1 MVLIVVLKI
10 RKIDMAH
17 RTKKIII
24 GYVRKSKEDKN
35 AKAISPESQREYCY
49 QYAIARGCEFVCF
62 EDINKHGDNL
72 NRPGFKALVEFIKAN
87 PDCIICIVVWRLD
100 RISRSMEDYYGTI
113 QPMLKKYGIT
123 IASID
128 QHFDDVFQLDSIML
142 AVYMG
147 QSEQEL
153 RNIKRRTISTIQ
165 YRARSG
171 YLLGKAPIGY
181 MNTRTEDKRGI
192 VVPDPDKAHYIKR
205 AYELYATGLFSYE
218 MVGKELA
225 KYGFVDSKGKPYPK
239 KRIEDILKSVSY
251 IGKVEYK
258 GEIYDGKHEAIIDSE
273 LFYRVQLLIGYKRK
287 TRSNVRSFVY
297 SNFIQCAK
305 CNYQFIGEAHRGA
318 HNSGNYIYY
327 RCSNYSKAHASQK
340 YISESIIDEAMQ
352 EVIESFDITDNEL
365 KGIRKLIYKS
375 ITELQSYEHK
385 SIKELQKQYDDLTI
399 VIANGAKQKLLG
411 KLDVDDTTYKEL
423 MKKWQREKDEIG
435 SRIANLSANSKD
447 TMTRMDILT
456 DFANKIPELYLKAN
470 VEEKRIIIGT
480 ITDRIIL
487 DVENNKI
494 KVKLKPVFEYLRQ
507 LKLQNKESFSADIE
521 NLSRTLKTRT
531 NNGTQAVENRHV
543 DLDEL
548 TVIRTRKK
556 LLNTEIE
563 PHIEALNEINVD
575 GGT

>member
-1 MVLIVVLKI
+1 M
-10 RKIDMAH
+10 
-17 RTKKIII
+17 
-24 GYVRKSKEDKN
+24 
-35 AKAISPESQREYCY
+35 
-49 QYAIARGCEFVCF
+49 
-62 EDINKHGDNL
+62 
-72 NRPGFKALVEFIKAN
+72 VEFIKTHKVK
-87 PDCIICIVVWRLD
+87 CIVVWQLD
-100 RISRSMEDYYGTI
+100 RMTRNMEDYYGMV
-113 QPMLKKYGIT
+113 QPTLRKCNTT
-123 IASID
+123 IASIN
-128 QHFDDVFQLDSIML
+128 QHFDDVFELDPMIL

-147 QSEQEL
+147 ISAQEL
-153 RNIKRRTISTIQ
+153 KNTKERTTSTLE
-165 YRARSG
+165 YRARNG
-171 YLLGKAPIGY
+171 YL
-181 MNTRTEDKRGI
+181 RGI
-192 VVPDPDKAHYIKR
+192 VVPNPDKAHYIKR
-205 AYELYATGLFSYE
+205 AFELYATGLFSYE
-218 MVGKELA
+218 MLGKELA

-258 GEIYDGKHEAIIDSE
+258 GEIYDGKHEAIIDNE

-287 TRSNVRSFVY
+287 TRSNVRSFIY

-305 CNYQFIGEAHRGA
+305 CNYYFIGEAHKGA

-327 RCSNYSKAHASQK
+327 RCSNYSKVHTSQK
-340 YISESIIDEAMQ
+340 YIRESLIDEAMQ

-385 SIKELQKQYDDLTI
+385 SIKELQKQYDDLTL

-411 KLDVDDTTYKEL
+411 KLDIDDITYKEL
-423 MKKWQREKDEIG
+423 MRKWQREKDEI
-435 SRIANLSANSKD
+435 SSKIANLSANSKD

-456 DFANKIPELYLKAN
+456 DFANRIPELYLKAN
-470 VEEKRIIIGT
+470 TEEKRIIIGT
-480 ITDRIIL
+480 ITDSIIL
-487 DVENNKI
+487 DTENNKI

-507 LKLQNKESFSADIE
+507 IKLQRKEPFSADIE

-531 NNGTQAVENRHV
+531 NNGTQTVENRHV

-563 PHIEALNEINVD
+563 PQFEALNKSNVD
-575 GGT
+575 RGT

>member
-1 MVLIVVLKI
+1 MANKKTKSIIV
-10 RKIDMAH
+10 
-17 RTKKIII
+17 
-24 GYVRKSKEDKN
+24 GYGRKSKEEKN
-35 AKAISPESQREYCY
+35 VKAVSPENQKARCSEY
-49 QYAIARGCEFVCF
+49 AKARGCDFIYFQDV
-62 EDINKHGDNL
+62 NKSGDNL
-72 NRPGFKALVEFIKAN
+72 NRPGFKSMIEFVKTHKVK
-87 PDCIICIVVWRLD
+87 CIVVWQLD
-100 RISRSMEDYYGTI
+100 RMTRNMEDYYGII
-113 QPMLKKYGIT
+113 QPTLRKCSTT
-123 IASID
+123 IASIN
-128 QHFDDVFQLDSIML
+128 QHFDNVFELDPMIL

-147 QSEQEL
+147 ISAQEL
-153 RNIKRRTISTIQ
+153 KNTKERTTSTLE
-165 YRARSG
+165 YRAKNG

-181 MNTRTEDKRGI
+181 MNIRDKDKRGI

-205 AYELYATGLFSYE
+205 AFELYATGIFSYE

-239 KRIEDILKSVSY
+239 KRIEDILKSVAY

-258 GEIYDGKHEAIIDSE
+258 DEIYDGKHEAIIDPE
-273 LFYRVQLLIGYKRK
+273 LFYRVQVLIGYKRK

-305 CNYQFIGEAHRGA
+305 CNYQFVGEAHRGG

-327 RCSNYSKAHASQK
+327 RCSNYSKAHTSQK
-340 YISESIIDEAMQ
+340 YVSESIIDEAMQ
-352 EVIESFDITDNEL
+352 EVIESFDITDKEL

-385 SIKELQKQYDDLTI
+385 SIEELKKQYDELTL

-411 KLDVDDTTYKEL
+411 KLDIDDITYKEL
-423 MKKWQREKDEIG
+423 MRKWQREKDEI
-435 SRIANLSANSKD
+435 SSKIANLSANSKD

-480 ITDRIIL
+480 ITDSIVL

-507 LKLQNKESFSADIE
+507 LKQHKESFSADIE

-531 NNGTQAVENRHV
+531 NNGTQTVGNRHV

-563 PHIEALNEINVD
+563 PHHGDSKKLNVED
-575 GGT
+575 GT

>member
-1 MVLIVVLKI
+1 
-10 RKIDMAH
+10 
-17 RTKKIII
+17 
-24 GYVRKSKEDKN
+24 
-35 AKAISPESQREYCY
+35 
-49 QYAIARGCEFVCF
+49 
-62 EDINKHGDNL
+62 
-72 NRPGFKALVEFIKAN
+72 
-87 PDCIICIVVWRLD
+87 
-100 RISRSMEDYYGTI
+100 
-113 QPMLKKYGIT
+113 MLYK
-123 IASID
+123 
-128 QHFDDVFQLDSIML
+128 FC
-142 AVYMG
+142 
-147 QSEQEL
+147 
-153 RNIKRRTISTIQ
+153 ST
-165 YRARSG
+165 
-171 YLLGKAPIGY
+171 
-181 MNTRTEDKRGI
+181 
-192 VVPDPDKAHYIKR
+192 
-205 AYELYATGLFSYE
+205 
-218 MVGKELA
+218 
-225 KYGFVDSKGKPYPK
+225 
-239 KRIEDILKSVSY
+239 VS
-251 IGKVEYK
+251 
-258 GEIYDGKHEAIIDSE
+258 D
-273 LFYRVQLLIGYKRK
+273 
-287 TRSNVRSFVY
+287 
-297 SNFIQCAK
+297 
-305 CNYQFIGEAHRGA
+305 
-318 HNSGNYIYY
+318 
-327 RCSNYSKAHASQK
+327 
-340 YISESIIDEAMQ
+340 
-352 EVIESFDITDNEL
+352 TDNEL

-548 TVIRTRKK
+548 TVTRTRKK

-563 PHIEALNEINVD
+563 PHIEALNEINVV
-575 GGT
+575 GGTRTPTDLSTRPSSVRVYHSATTTWLFSTAESLYFFDILYLITKKIF

>member
-1 MVLIVVLKI
+1 MTNK
-10 RKIDMAH
+10 K
-17 RTKKIII
+17 TKGIII
-24 GYVRKSKEDKN
+24 GYGRKSKEEKDV
-35 AKAISPESQREYCY
+35 KAISPENQKACCAEY
-49 QYAIARGCEFVCF
+49 AKAKGCDFVYF
-62 EDINKHGDNL
+62 EDINKSGDNL
-72 NRPGFKALVEFIKAN
+72 NRPGYKNMVAFIKAN
-87 PDCIICIVVWRLD
+87 QNRVVCIVVWRLD
-100 RISRSMEDYYGTI
+100 RMSRSMEDYYGSI
-113 QPMLKKYGIT
+113 QPMLRKYSTT

-153 RNIKRRTISTIQ
+153 KNIKRRTTSTLE
-165 YRARSG
+165 YRAKNG

-181 MNTRTEDKRGI
+181 MNTRDKDKRGI

-205 AYELYATGLFSYE
+205 GFELYATGLLSYE

-239 KRIEDILKSVSY
+239 KRIEDILKNVAY

-273 LFYRVQLLIGYKRK
+273 LFYRVQLQISSKRK
-287 TRSNVRSFVY
+287 TKSNVRNFTY
-297 SNFIQCAK
+297 SGFLQCAI
-305 CNYQFIGEAHRGA
+305 CNYQYVGELHRGA
-318 HNSGNYIYY
+318 HDSGEYVYY
-327 RCSNYSKAHASQK
+327 RCSNYAKVHTSQK
-340 YISESIIDEAMQ
+340 YIPEWIIHEAIQ
-352 EVIESFDITDNEL
+352 EVIESFDITDKEL

-375 ITELQSYEHK
+375 ITELQSYEYK
-385 SIKELQKQYDDLTI
+385 SIEELKKQYNELTL

-423 MKKWQREKDEIG
+423 MRKWQRDKDEI
-435 SRIANLSANSKD
+435 SNKIANLSANSKD

-456 DFANKIPELYLKAN
+456 DFANRIPELYLKAN
-470 VEEKRIIIGT
+470 VDEKRIILAT
-480 ITDRIIL
+480 ITDHIEINTESYKL
-487 DVENNKI
+487 T
-494 KVKLKPVFEYLRQ
+494 VKLKPVFEYLRQ
-507 LKLQNKESFSADIE
+507 LKLQRKESFSADIE
-521 NLSRTLKTRT
+521 KLSRTLETRT
-531 NNGTQAVENRHV
+531 HNGTQPVENRHV

-548 TVIRTRKK
+548 TVVRTRKK

-563 PHIEALNEINVD
+563 PQFEALSESNVD